1 MTDPITIVIVDDD
14 PIVRRSLWA
23 MLHATPG
30 IRPIAS
36 FDDGTPSI
44 AYSLEHHVDVYLVDI
59 NMTAS
64 DGYTTTTQLRSTSP
78 TSKVIILTS
87 ITAPMIEDTA
97 KSIGAA
103 AFLRKTATPATITS
117 TIRAVH
123 EGTFDSDAL
132 HTQPAALLEAPE
144 LTEREVEV
152 LDGLRQGLSNQ
163 EIADNLFISN
173 SAIQKHVTALLDKL
187 ESRSRLEIVIT
198 AVEMGLVSLNRLDSD
213 RLFDT
218 RED

>member
-1 MTDPITIVIVDDD
+1 MTDPITIAIVDDD

-36 FDDGTPSI
+36 FDDGTPAI
-44 AYSLEHHVDVYLVDI
+44 AYSLEHHVDVYLVDV

-64 DGYTTTTQLRSTSP
+64 DGYTTTTQLRSTSS

-103 AFLRKTATPATITS
+103 AFLRKTASPSTITS

-123 EGTFDSDAL
+123 EGTFDADTL
-132 HTQPAALLEAPE
+132 RTQPVTLPKAPE
-144 LTEREVEV
+144 LTEREMEV

-173 SAIQKHVTALLDKL
+173 SAVKKHITSLLVKL
-187 ESRSRLEIVIT
+187 EARSRLEIVIT
-198 AVEMGLVSLNRLDSD
+198 AVELGMVSLNRLNSD

-218 RED
+218 TEY